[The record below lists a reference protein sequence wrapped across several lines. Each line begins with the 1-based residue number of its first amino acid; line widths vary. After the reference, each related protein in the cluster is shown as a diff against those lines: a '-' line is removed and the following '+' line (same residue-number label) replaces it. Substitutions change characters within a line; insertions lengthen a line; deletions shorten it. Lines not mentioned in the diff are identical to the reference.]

1 MYDMSVDSGIFL
13 LSAISYQMLRMML
26 TCVVCRT
33 VCVHSRVS
41 WLRAVMCVFERVP
54 DSALTLEDAYQLV
67 YTHICWQRQC
77 ETFKMCLH
85 RFCHD
90 CIQKYL
96 RLGQKECPTCRVK
109 VLERKCMYQCLY
121 SSQ

>member
-1 MYDMSVDSGIFL
+1 
-13 LSAISYQMLRMML
+13 
-26 TCVVCRT
+26 
-33 VCVHSRVS
+33 
-41 WLRAVMCVFERVP
+41 MCVFRRVP
-54 DSALTLEDAYQLV
+54 DSAIRLEDAYQWV
-67 YTHICWQRQC
+67 YTRMCWQRQC

-109 VLERKCMYQCLY
+109 VLEKRKESVFVSIVLK